1 MTDWDTQVV
10 VRLALLPALRA
21 FYVKVQ
27 TAPMT
32 PLSFAIAAIW
42 LASVLTVLMY
52 SIPKDWWWL

>member
-21 FYVKVQ
+21 LYVKVQ

-32 PLSFAIAAIW
+32 PLGYVIAVIW
-42 LASVLTVLMY
+42 LASIFGVILY
-52 SIPKDWWWL
+52 SIPKEWFWL